1 MNNPLKISNSWLIS
15 IAVACSLTYYV
26 FAYHLERSNFNLLLA
41 LYSGLFIGYI
51 LLISSDFKYKFALG
65 LLFRA
70 IFVLQI
76 PNLSQDFYRFIWDGR
91 LMVSYLNPYSFI
103 PVEIVDKVFDGQF
116 LISKMGDLS
125 AHNHSN
131 YPPLNQLIFAIGAFL
146 SPKNLLGNVLVLR
159 VLIIVADIGIYIF
172 GRKILEFLKLEKEK
186 IHYYFLNPLVI
197 IELAG
202 NLHFEGVMM
211 FFLCIGFY
219 FFYKSKYIF
228 SAVFIALAILTK
240 LIPLMLLPFFIKKIP
255 AKKLIGF
262 YALIGL
268 ICLGAFI
275 PFYDEN
281 LVSNYSKT
289 VGLWFNNFE
298 FNGSIYYLLREVG
311 YWVTGYNIIA
321 IIGKITPVFIVIYI
335 GYLAFKKSN
344 FLENQYLALMV
355 YFFLST
361 TIHPW
366 YLISMIFL
374 GVFLNTKTIWIWSF
388 TVIFSYSAYEGNQ
401 FEEKL
406 IFLVLEY
413 LPVFVMFYWEH
424 KNRRINYS
432 QGL

>member
-1 MNNPLKISNSWLIS
+1 MNNPWKISNPWLIS
-15 IAVACSLTYYV
+15 IAAACCVIYYV
-26 FAYHLERSNFNLLLA
+26 FGYQLERSNFNLLLA
-41 LYSGLFIGYI
+41 LYSGLFAGYI
-51 LLISSDFKYKFALG
+51 LLISSDYKYKFALG

-70 IFVLQI
+70 ILVLQI

-91 LMVSYLNPYSFI
+91 LLMSSINPYSFI
-103 PVEIVDKVFDGQF
+103 PVDIVDKVFDGQF
-116 LISKMGDLS
+116 LVSKMGDLS

-131 YPPLNQLIFAIGAFL
+131 YPPLNQLVFAIGAYL
-146 SPKNLLGNVLVLR
+146 SPKNFLGNVLVLR
-159 VLIIVADIGIYIF
+159 ILIILADVGIYFF

-197 IELAG
+197 IELTG

-211 FFLCIGFY
+211 FFLCLGF
-219 FFYKSKYIF
+219 FFFHKTKYSF

-255 AKKLIGF
+255 TTKLIGF

-268 ICLGAFI
+268 ICTEAFI

-289 VGLWFNNFE
+289 VGLWFTNFE

-311 YWVTGYNIIA
+311 YWITGYNIIA
-321 IIGKITPVFIVIYI
+321 IIGKITPVFTVLYI
-335 GYLAFKKSN
+335 GHLAFKKFN

-366 YLISMIFL
+366 YLISMIFF
-374 GVFLNTKTIWIWSF
+374 GVFLNTKSIWIWSF
-388 TVIFSYSAYEGNQ
+388 TVILSYSAYAGNR
-401 FEEKL
+401 FEEKS

-413 LPVFVMFYWEH
+413 LPVFVMFYWEDR
-424 KNRRINYS
+424 NRRINYS
-432 QGL
+432 QDL